1 MARFNLVKRNNPQK
15 AELIKDGMVRSRS
28 VRKAVLA
35 DDISDLSKVEE
46 NFNERDDRIK
56 AGEMKPR
63 G

>member
-15 AELIKDGMVRSRS
+15 AELVKDGMVRSRS